1 MNTEGP
7 APSVAVVGADTGAGA
22 ALAAGLEDLGA
33 SVVTLPGAVLARGVG
48 FRAALDDAGRGAGAL
63 DAVVIASVG
72 TGPTL
77 PGALSELDA
86 DAWHARVEVPLQR
99 TLVGFQGAYGALRAG
114 GGTLVLVVPTLA
126 LIGAAG
132 FGPWAAV
139 TEGQRALAKAAGRA
153 WGPSAVTVHCVAVP
167 AALLVREAAP
177 TGAGVLP
184 PGHETRLDRPGQPP
198 PALDAPDMRGCVA
211 PVVQTLISPA
221 WRSVTGATV
230 AVDGG
235 VWMTP

>member
-167 AALLVREAAP
+167 AALLVRDPAP

-184 PGHETRLDRPGQPP
+184 PVTRRGSTGPGSLRPRSTPPTCGGASPRWCRRSSPP
-198 PALDAPDMRGCVA
+198 PGGRS
-211 PVVQTLISPA
+211 PVPRWPSTA
-221 WRSVTGATV
+221 ACG
-230 AVDGG
+230 
-235 VWMTP
+235 